1 MLGALILP
9 VMQPMMAFIMDR
21 QATRHAFLQ
30 EKLIG
35 LFESTLKFTIFARFF
50 LLLDLSK
57 IEFHRVSA
65 RAISQHCHDCSLEV
79 YSYELIGICLF
90 KKPSSARRSYW
101 D

>member
-50 LLLDLSK
+50 
-57 IEFHRVSA
+57 
-65 RAISQHCHDCSLEV
+65 
-79 YSYELIGICLF
+79 YYLILA
-90 KKPSSARRSYW
+90 K
-101 D
+101 